1 MSYCPITCCPSA
13 PSTVPT
19 CAPRS
24 SGESCSNI
32 PPMARI
38 SSGTSGPSASRVA
51 SPIAVAI
58 LAAAGSTRSRRLWVF
73 ALTQSAR
80 RTVRISTT
88 SVGASRPVKRA
99 TCISATRTD
108 SSKPRRSSSVGAGSS
123 RPSCAFAMPI
133 WRAISQFT
141 GPDDDDMTRWS
152 SRKSGASANASGS
165 PDPNGKSMHPGYD
178 PARARMRRVSD
189 RRCSFASVPIRS
201 PWTRPWR
208 GSPTTARAAPACSSE
223 PSGTTRAPGDVSGLR
238 YEAWDEL
245 ADAAAPRDRRR
256 AVRHVADPQGGD
268 PPSHGRP
275 VRGRGERRDRGAR
288 RRTGATRS
296 TPVVRGSSA

>member
-1 MSYCPITCCPSA
+1 
-13 PSTVPT
+13 
-19 CAPRS
+19 
-24 SGESCSNI
+24 
-32 PPMARI
+32 MA
-38 SSGTSGPSASRVA
+38 SL
-51 SPIAVAI
+51 IAVAI
-58 LAAAGSTRSRRLWVF
+58 RAAAGSTSSRRLWVF

-88 SVGASRPVKRA
+88 SVGGSRPVKRA

-178 PARARMRRVSD
+178 P
-189 RRCSFASVPIRS
+189 C
-201 PWTRPWR
+201 
-208 GSPTTARAAPACSSE
+208 
-223 PSGTTRAPGDVSGLR
+223 
-238 YEAWDEL
+238 
-245 ADAAAPRDRRR
+245 PR
-256 AVRHVADPQGGD
+256 
-268 PPSHGRP
+268 
-275 VRGRGERRDRGAR
+275 
-288 RRTGATRS
+288 
-296 TPVVRGSSA
+296 